1 MTKSSASCCSGLE
14 PEPLVVLV
22 VATAVVTG
30 GVPAV
35 AIVRIFPGA
44 DPTGDDDPGN
54 PVMATGDGGSA
65 PGMAVPAP
73 LLGGGP
79 RCSWPPLHGAEF
91 LGVVELE
98 TGADVGTLTGLVGV
112 GGGGGATGTAGLIN
126 GWLKKVS
133 KSILSLASLLSR
145 PKRRLA
151 NSGEVPFGILGERF
165 AFFS

>member
-1 MTKSSASCCSGLE
+1 
-14 PEPLVVLV
+14 
-22 VATAVVTG
+22 
-30 GVPAV
+30 
-35 AIVRIFPGA
+35 
-44 DPTGDDDPGN
+44 
-54 PVMATGDGGSA
+54 MATGDGGSA

-112 GGGGGATGTAGLIN
+112 GGGGGATGTAGLIK

-133 KSILSLASLLSR
+133 KSLWYKENFDHGKKKNLSYTIYCSR
-145 PKRRLA
+145 SKT
-151 NSGEVPFGILGERF
+151 F
-165 AFFS
+165 

>member
-1 MTKSSASCCSGLE
+1 MVPRCTSI
-14 PEPLVVLV
+14 LVYLL
-22 VATAVVTG
+22 
-30 GVPAV
+30 
-35 AIVRIFPGA
+35 
-44 DPTGDDDPGN
+44 
-54 PVMATGDGGSA
+54 MATGDGGSA

-112 GGGGGATGTAGLIN
+112 GGGGGATGTAGLIK

-133 KSILSLASLLSR
+133 KSIRSLASLFSR

-151 NSGEVPFGILGERF
+151 NSGEVPFGILKKKK
-165 AFFS
+165 

>member
-1 MTKSSASCCSGLE
+1 MAANIVGGWVDGSENPPKVYRRNIGMVPRCTSI
-14 PEPLVVLV
+14 LVYLL
-22 VATAVVTG
+22 
-30 GVPAV
+30 
-35 AIVRIFPGA
+35 
-44 DPTGDDDPGN
+44 
-54 PVMATGDGGSA
+54 MATGDGGSA

-112 GGGGGATGTAGLIN
+112 GGGGGATGTAGLIK

-133 KSILSLASLLSR
+133 KSIRSLASLFSR

-151 NSGEVPFGILGERF
+151 NSGEVPFGILKKIKK
-165 AFFS
+165 

>member
-54 PVMATGDGGSA
+54 PAKKQSTNKLVMLN
-65 PGMAVPAP
+65 MCAVIQ
-73 LLGGGP
+73 
-79 RCSWPPLHGAEF
+79 LH
-91 LGVVELE
+91 
-98 TGADVGTLTGLVGV
+98 
-112 GGGGGATGTAGLIN
+112 
-126 GWLKKVS
+126 
-133 KSILSLASLLSR
+133 R
-145 PKRRLA
+145 
-151 NSGEVPFGILGERF
+151 
-165 AFFS
+165 